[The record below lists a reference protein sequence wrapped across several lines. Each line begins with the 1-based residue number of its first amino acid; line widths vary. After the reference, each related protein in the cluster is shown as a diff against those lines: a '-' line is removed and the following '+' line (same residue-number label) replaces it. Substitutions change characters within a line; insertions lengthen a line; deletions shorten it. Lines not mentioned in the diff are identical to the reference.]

1 MESIDPKVMAAIS
14 AAIGAYLEEE
24 AAAAMAA
31 QAAAAAAAPPFAAVN
46 LWAIAGRM
54 DMTLQRRSWQM
65 RMY

>member
-1 MESIDPKVMAAIS
+1 MESIDSKVMAAIS

-31 QAAAAAAAPPFAAVN
+31 QTAAAAPPFATVN

-54 DMTLQRRSWQM
+54 DATLQRRSWQM

>member
-1 MESIDPKVMAAIS
+1 MVAIS

-24 AAAAMAA
+24 AAAAMAM
-31 QAAAAAAAPPFAAVN
+31 QQEAAAPPFATVN

-54 DMTLQRRSWQM
+54 DMMLQRRSWQM

>member
-1 MESIDPKVMAAIS
+1 MQTIDPKVMVAIS
-14 AAIGAYLEEE
+14 AAIGAYFEEE

-31 QAAAAAAAPPFAAVN
+31 EQVPPAAPFATIN

-54 DMTLQRRSWQM
+54 DATLQRRSWQM

>member
-1 MESIDPKVMAAIS
+1 MQTTDPKVMAAIS

-31 QAAAAAAAPPFAAVN
+31 QAASAAPPFATVN

-54 DMTLQRRSWQM
+54 DTMLQRRSWQM

>member
-1 MESIDPKVMAAIS
+1 MQSINPKVMAAIS

-24 AAAAMAA
+24 AAAAMAM
-31 QAAAAAAAPPFAAVN
+31 QQAAAAAPPFATVN

-54 DMTLQRRSWQM
+54 DAMLQRRSWQM

>member
-1 MESIDPKVMAAIS
+1 MEPIDSKVMAAIS

-31 QAAAAAAAPPFAAVN
+31 QAAAAAPPFATVN

-54 DMTLQRRSWQM
+54 DAMLQRRSWQM

>member
-1 MESIDPKVMAAIS
+1 MQKIESKVMVAIS

-24 AAAAMAA
+24 AAAAMAM
-31 QAAAAAAAPPFAAVN
+31 QQAAAAAPPFATVN

-54 DMTLQRRSWQM
+54 DMMLQRRSWQM

>member
-1 MESIDPKVMAAIS
+1 MQKIDPKVMVAIS

-24 AAAAMAA
+24 AAAMAM
-31 QAAAAAAAPPFAAVN
+31 QQAAAAAPPPFATVN

-54 DMTLQRRSWQM
+54 DMMLQRRSWQM

>member
-1 MESIDPKVMAAIS
+1 MQAIDVKVMAAIS

-24 AAAAMAA
+24 AAASMAM
-31 QAAAAAAAPPFAAVN
+31 QQAAAAAPPFATVN

-54 DMTLQRRSWQM
+54 DTMLQRRSWQM

>member
-1 MESIDPKVMAAIS
+1 MVAIS

-24 AAAAMAA
+24 AAAAMAM
-31 QAAAAAAAPPFAAVN
+31 QQEAAAAPPFATVN

-54 DMTLQRRSWQM
+54 DMMLQRRSWQM

>member
-1 MESIDPKVMAAIS
+1 MQSIDPKVMVAIS

-24 AAAAMAA
+24 AAAAMAMQ
-31 QAAAAAAAPPFAAVN
+31 QAATAAPPFATVN

-54 DMTLQRRSWQM
+54 DSMLQRRSWQM

>member
-1 MESIDPKVMAAIS
+1 MQTIDPKVMVAIS

-24 AAAAMAA
+24 AAAMAM
-31 QAAAAAAAPPFAAVN
+31 QQEAAAPPFATVN

-54 DMTLQRRSWQM
+54 DMMLQRRSWQM

>member
-1 MESIDPKVMAAIS
+1 MVAIS

-24 AAAAMAA
+24 AAAAMAMQQTA
-31 QAAAAAAAPPFAAVN
+31 EAAPPFATVN

-54 DMTLQRRSWQM
+54 DMMLQRRSWQM

>member
-1 MESIDPKVMAAIS
+1 MQKIDPKVMVAIS

-24 AAAAMAA
+24 AAAAMAM
-31 QAAAAAAAPPFAAVN
+31 QQAAAAAPPFATVN

-54 DMTLQRRSWQM
+54 DMMLQRRSWQM

>member
-1 MESIDPKVMAAIS
+1 MQTIDPKVMAAIS

-24 AAAAMAA
+24 AAAMAA
-31 QAAAAAAAPPFAAVN
+31 QAASAAPPFATIN

>member
-1 MESIDPKVMAAIS
+1 MESIDSKVMAAIS

-31 QAAAAAAAPPFAAVN
+31 QTEAAALPFATVN

-54 DMTLQRRSWQM
+54 DATLQRRSWQM

>member
-1 MESIDPKVMAAIS
+1 MVAIS

-24 AAAAMAA
+24 AAAMAM
-31 QAAAAAAAPPFAAVN
+31 QQAAAAAPPFATVN

-54 DMTLQRRSWQM
+54 DMMLQRRSWQM

>member
-14 AAIGAYLEEE
+14 AAVGAYLEEE
-24 AAAAMAA
+24 AAAMAA
-31 QAAAAAAAPPFAAVN
+31 QATQTAAPFAAIN

-54 DMTLQRRSWQM
+54 DATLQRRAWQM

>member
-1 MESIDPKVMAAIS
+1 MQTIDPKVMVAIS

-24 AAAAMAA
+24 AAAMAM
-31 QAAAAAAAPPFAAVN
+31 QQEAAAAPPFATVN

-54 DMTLQRRSWQM
+54 DMMLQRRSWQM